1 MVAANCNDTSKDQK
15 LQAAWSFLNQSFQRF
30 GSLQD
35 KVRAGFQVAQDVFF
49 NTYTPSV
56 LNRLAPWDKVTV
68 HEGISYGPCPRHK
81 LDVYLP
87 VRDGHDPIPVVVFF
101 HGGSWMSGERGIYR
115 FLGAAFASRGIAA
128 VIPDYRLYP
137 DVAFPA
143 FMHDAADAVAW
154 TRANA
159 CDFGGDPAHIFLMGH
174 SAGAH
179 MATLLALDEGYLK
192 ERRLAPDMLAGVIGV
207 AGPYD
212 FLPLRDPLYM
222 NVFGPEQQWPQS
234 QPINFVT
241 KHAPPMFLATAQSD
255 ELVRPGNTY
264 RLAAKLRS
272 MGNEARV
279 KVYARAGHITI
290 IGAFAPQLSAFGS
303 VRDDVLRFIKD
314 QVAQTG
320 LARTSRKSARR
331 RALKPRI
338 VNASA

>member
-1 MVAANCNDTSKDQK
+1 MAAANCNDTSKDQK
-15 LQAAWSFLNQSFQRF
+15 LYTAWSFLSQSLQRF

-35 KVRAGFQVAQDVFF
+35 KVCAGFQVAQNVFF

-56 LNRLAPWDKVTV
+56 LNRLAPWDEVAV
-68 HEGISYGPCPRHK
+68 HEGVSYGPCPRHK

-87 VRDGHDPIPVVVFF
+87 VREAHAPIPVVVFF

-115 FLGAAFASRGIAA
+115 FLGAALASRGIAA

-137 DVAFPA
+137 DVIFPA

-159 CDFGGDPAHIFLMGH
+159 CDFGGDPARIFLMGH

-179 MATLLALDEGYLK
+179 MATLLALDGRYLN
-192 ERRLAPDMLAGVIGV
+192 ERRLASRMLAGVIGI

-222 NVFGPEQQWPQS
+222 GVFGPEPQWPLS
-234 QPINFVT
+234 QPINFVA

-264 RLAAKLRS
+264 RLAAKLRG

-279 KVYARAGHITI
+279 KIYARAGHITI
-290 IGAFAPQLSAFGS
+290 IGAFAPQLTAFGR

-314 QVAQTG
+314 HTPQPAAV
-320 LARTSRKSARR
+320 RRKTVKTRR
-331 RALKPRI
+331 LRQHLSG
-338 VNASA
+338 ASV